1 VREGS
6 RGRQP
11 LGSRCA
17 PALACPPGR
26 RSYDTLIV
34 TLRLIATCATGLEE
48 ILERELRGLGLSGI
62 ERDRGAVSFDGR
74 WTDVLR
80 ANWRLRTANRV
91 LVALGSWDARTA
103 DALAHG
109 AERLVA
115 GEQAWDGMTTAQL
128 FDPARTFAVR
138 ATSSRSRLADTRWV
152 AVKTKDGLVDAQ
164 RRRFDRRAS
173 VHRDDP
179 DTHLRTR
186 LFGDRAT
193 LLLDTSG
200 RSLDHRGYRVETGAA
215 PVREQLA
222 AACVLAADWD
232 GTGPVMDPMCGSG
245 TLLVEAGAYALGLAP
260 GRLRRDW
267 AFERLPGFDPAAW
280 GRVRAEPIPA
290 PGDGVRLRGI
300 DRAPHEVRAAR
311 ANLDRS
317 GFSDRSVIER
327 GDAFATAPPAGPGLL
342 LINPPYG
349 ERLEEDDGQWRRLG
363 DLMKQRYA
371 GWRAVVLA
379 GGPSQGKQIGL
390 RPNRRIPVRNGPLEA
405 RILVFDLY

>member
-1 VREGS
+1 M
-6 RGRQP
+6 
-11 LGSRCA
+11 
-17 PALACPPGR
+17 
-26 RSYDTLIV
+26 YDALIV

-48 ILERELRGLGLSGI
+48 ILEQELRGLGLSGL

-74 WTDVLR
+74 WTDALR

-91 LVALGSWDARTA
+91 LVVLGSWDARTA
-103 DALAHG
+103 DALANG

-115 GEQAWDGMTTAQL
+115 GERTWDGVTTAQL
-128 FDPARTFAVR
+128 FDPGRTFAVR
-138 ATSSRSRLADTRWV
+138 ATSSRSHLADTRWV
-152 AVKTKDGLVDAQ
+152 AVKTKDGIVDAQ
-164 RRRFDRRAS
+164 RRRYGRRAS
-173 VHRDDP
+173 VLRDAP
-179 DTHLRTR
+179 DTELRTR

-232 GTGPVMDPMCGSG
+232 GAGPVMDPMCGSG
-245 TLLVEAGAYALGLAP
+245 TLLAEAGAYALGLAP
-260 GRLRRDW
+260 GRLRREW
-267 AFERLPGFDPAAW
+267 AFERLPGFDPESW
-280 GRVRAEPIPA
+280 DRVRAEPIPA
-290 PGDGVRLRGI
+290 PGNGARLRGI

-317 GFSDRSVIER
+317 GFSDRTIIER
-327 GDAFATAPPAGPGLL
+327 GDAFATAPPPGPGLL

-349 ERLEEDDGQWRRLG
+349 ERLEEADGQWRRLG

-379 GGPSQGKQIGL
+379 GGPSRGKQIGL
-390 RPNRRIPVRNGPLEA
+390 RPNCRIPVRNGPLEA